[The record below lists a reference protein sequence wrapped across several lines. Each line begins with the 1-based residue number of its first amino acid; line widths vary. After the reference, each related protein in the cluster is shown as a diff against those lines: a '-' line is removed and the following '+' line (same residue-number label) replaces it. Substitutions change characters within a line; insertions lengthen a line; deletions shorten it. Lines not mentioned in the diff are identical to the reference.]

1 MKGSCSSLLNYS
13 ELVGDTHPFIL
24 VLTKMNYPWDI
35 ILVALTS
42 GNVDGYLPR
51 PHDAPV
57 PRICIRICVCRHA
70 ALHEGQINPLG
81 SGVVDTRYPNILPAL
96 LKQIF
101 TRRRGNVYAD
111 NRRQDKA

>member
-1 MKGSCSSLLNYS
+1 MKGPCSLLFK
-13 ELVGDTHPFIL
+13 LVGDTHPFIL
-24 VLTKMNYPWDI
+24 ILTKMNYPWDI

-42 GNVDGYLPR
+42 GNVDSYLPR
-51 PHDAPV
+51 PHDAPA

-101 TRRRGNVYAD
+101 TRRRGNVNAD